1 MQYLNTHPIK
11 TSDLGFHKN
20 LFGGKILAW
29 VDSAASGL
37 AMQLCDTPM
46 VVTRGLDQ
54 CVFHRPGKEGQL
66 MKIYGKPEKVGTTSV
81 TLYIEARSHS
91 VYTGK
96 QNLLLSTFI
105 TFVRIDEEGN
115 SIPISERAKNRIL
128 NIMEGIFDKND
139 NVL

>member
-1 MQYLNTHPIK
+1 MEYLNTHPIK

-29 VDSAASGL
+29 VDAAASGL

-46 VVTRGLDQ
+46 VVTKGLDQ
-54 CVFHRPGKEGQL
+54 CVFHKPGKEGQL
-66 MKIYGKPEKVGTTSV
+66 MKIFGRPEKVGNSSL

-96 QNLLLSTFI
+96 QTILLSTFI

-115 SIPISERAKNRIL
+115 SIPISERAKTRIY
-128 NIMEGIFDKND
+128 NIMSGNIDKND
-139 NVL
+139 RIL